1 MSVMNQHKKNPH
13 KDHGANEPLHIHL
26 GDDEDEHDE
35 AELHDGDARDDVEH
49 DDGSVE
55 VIRPHARST
64 NNTYTRGRGL
74 RNQPPAEEEEELPPS
89 KTKIKKQ
96 MHELRDLG
104 KELTELSKDQLAQL
118 DIPENLRDAISEL
131 KNINKFGAQRRQIQY
146 IGKLM
151 REVETAP
158 ILAKLDA
165 WKGKS
170 QVHTAYMHL
179 LERWRDRL
187 IESDSALTELL
198 AAHPHADAQHLRAL
212 IRNAQKEHLAGK
224 PPKSY
229 REIFQ
234 VLKEII
240 PEQGQGGSH

>member
-1 MSVMNQHKKNPH
+1 MSKHN
-13 KDHGANEPLHIHL
+13 KDPNKEEPLHIHL
-26 GDDEDEHDE
+26 GDDEDEHEDGEVYDDDE
-35 AELHDGDARDDVEH
+35 
-49 DDGSVE
+49 VE
-55 VIRPHARST
+55 VIRPRAHDTPST
-64 NNTYTRGRGL
+64 LGRGL
-74 RNQPPAEEEEELPPS
+74 RSQRVEVEEEELPPS

-104 KELTELSKDQLAQL
+104 KELTELSKDQVAQL
-118 DIPENLRDAISEL
+118 DIPDNLRDAIREM

-151 REVETAP
+151 RDVDPAP

-170 QVHTAYMHL
+170 QQHTAYMHL

-187 IESDSALTELL
+187 MENDGSLTELL
-198 AAHPHADAQHLRAL
+198 ADHPEADAQHLRTL
-212 IRNAQKEHLAGK
+212 LRNAHKEIAANK
-224 PPKSY
+224 PPKSF

-234 VLKEII
+234 VLREII
-240 PEQGQGGSH
+240 PETT